1 MAYALNDM
9 LKIRAMREDRAGTEL
24 TGARRA
30 RSAAE
35 RVRDEKAETR
45 RRFDATKD
53 ERRDRIYDAVMGRVV
68 SRDDLDRARAAVTRI
83 DEEAMLLAEA
93 ERQAQAEL
101 AKRDRAAEAAHVRFV
116 AASRKKAKIDQHR
129 LAWEQEDRRMQEM
142 RADAE
147 MDEFTG
153 RRMTADDDD
162 SFD

>member
-68 SRDDLDRARAAVTRI
+68 SMDDLDRARAAVTRI

>member
-30 RSAAE
+30 RAAAE
-35 RVRDEKAETR
+35 RVRDERAETR

-53 ERRDRIYDAVMGRVV
+53 ERRERVYDAVMGRVV
-68 SRDDLDRARAAVTRI
+68 SMDDLDRARAAVTRI

-93 ERQAQAEL
+93 ERQAQDEL
-101 AKRDRAAEAAHVRFV
+101 TKRDQAAEAAHVRFV

-129 LAWEQEDRRMQEM
+129 LAWELEDRRMQEM